1 MTSSIVITPDD
12 EPIILVERVFDAP
25 RALVSRL
32 VTDPFHL
39 AQFHGPRG
47 VTNIISE
54 MDARPGGYWRHLMRF
69 PDGSEHVI
77 TNVYLEV
84 IAPERIVYR
93 DAPYGSEADVAGLPP
108 AQLVT
113 SIVLDDLGASTRLRA
128 VVRLT
133 TFALRLEAMGFA
145 EAMSQGNE
153 KLAAYLATL

>member
-12 EPIILVERVFDAP
+12 EPVILVERVFDAP
-25 RALVSRL
+25 RALVFRL

-47 VTNIISE
+47 VTNVISG
-54 MDARPGGYWRHLMRF
+54 MDVRPGGYWRHVMRF

-84 IAPERIVYR
+84 IEPERIVYR
-93 DAPYGSEADVAGLPP
+93 DAPHGSTSDVADLPP

-113 SIVLDDLGASTRLRA
+113 SIFLDDLGARTRLRA
-128 VVRLT
+128 EARLT
-133 TFALRLEAMGFA
+133 SFALRLEAMGFA
-145 EAMSQGNE
+145 DAMSQGNE